1 VYNFDGMFLLRKFTV
16 VVLAFMLPAATLAQN
31 GTAPSNSANGD
42 APACSEKSLMFNFDV
57 ERFGQTVGQAP
68 IWHLRDDAAFFF
80 TAGMLIDADGAP
92 NAYNADNTGLDDL
105 SNAGEPGH
113 WDGLLQDAQGNPLV
127 QGPDDPF
134 PGYYISCTALAD
146 WTKDRSDPA
155 RFVDASKIPYIALPG
170 DLARQTGA
178 RLGDLAV
185 AYNLHTGKFSY
196 AIFADIGALGEGSI
210 ALAENVGLWPDA
222 RRGGSR
228 GGILY
233 VIFPGSG
240 DHHPKTLEE
249 INNQASSLFEN
260 WGGADTVRDC
270 LAASLRN
277 GSSWPAWLGWGEQ
290 PTSPSK
296 PSAPAPEDSAS
307 PAKPDAPAN

>member
-1 VYNFDGMFLLRKFTV
+1 MPKLRQFSGILLSFLLPVT
-16 VVLAFMLPAATLAQN
+16 TIAQD
-31 GTAPSNSANGD
+31 APSAGANQSASESL
-42 APACSEKSLMFNFDV
+42 ACPEKSLTLNFDV
-57 ERFGQTVGQAP
+57 ERFGQVIGQAP
-68 IWHLRDDAAFFF
+68 IWHLRDDSAFFF

-146 WTKDRSDPA
+146 WTKDRFDPT

-170 DLARQTGA
+170 DLARVTGA

-185 AYNLHTGKFSY
+185 AYNLRSGRFSY

-210 ALAENVGLWPDA
+210 ALADSIGLWGDA

-233 VIFPGSG
+233 VVFPGSG
-240 DHHPKTLEE
+240 DHRPKSLEE
-249 INNQASSLFEN
+249 INNQTGPLFSK
-260 WGGADTVRDC
+260 WGGSDEIRDC
-270 LAASLRN
+270 L
-277 GSSWPAWLGWGEQ
+277 GSEMQHGGFWPGWFGWEQ
-290 PTSPSK
+290 PAGPTKAST
-296 PSAPAPEDSAS
+296 PAPD
-307 PAKPDAPAN
+307 PATAKAHAPTN